1 MKSAPPALT
10 VSNLTVTYHARPV
23 LRSVTAVVPTGS
35 LTGIIGPNG
44 AGKSTLFKAALG
56 LLHADSG
63 EVRVFGQPIADAR
76 KRIAYIPQSGAID
89 WDFPV
94 VVRDVVSM
102 GRYPALGWFR
112 RPSERD
118 RSIVDRT
125 LKEVGMTAY
134 ADRHIRLL
142 SGGQQQRVF
151 IARALAQEAD
161 ILFMDEPFVGVDAA
175 TQDVIF
181 GLIDRLKSKGR
192 TIVMINHDLGIVR
205 KFDHLVLLN
214 QRVIAEGAPR
224 RAWTA
229 ANIRL
234 AYGGRLP
241 MAERAEAMLAGSGAG
256 A

>member
-1 MKSAPPALT
+1 VNRAAPALE
-10 VSNLTVTYHARPV
+10 VANLTVTYHARPV
-23 LRSVTAVVPTGS
+23 LRSVAVAVPAGS

-56 LLHADSG
+56 LLRADSG
-63 EVRVFGQPIADAR
+63 EVRVFGEPVREAR
-76 KRIAYIPQSGAID
+76 RRIAYIPQSGAID

-94 VVRDVVSM
+94 VVRDVVAM

-112 RPSERD
+112 RPGARD
-118 RSIVDRT
+118 RAIVDRT
-125 LKEVGMTAY
+125 LREVGMPSY

-161 ILFMDEPFVGVDAA
+161 LLFLDEPFVGVDAA

-181 GLIDRLKSKGR
+181 RLIARLKRRGR
-192 TIVMINHDLGIVR
+192 TVVMINHDLGLVR
-205 KFDHLVLLN
+205 RFDHVILLN
-214 QRVIAEGAPR
+214 QRVIAEGPPR
-224 RAWTA
+224 RAWTR

-241 MAERAEAMLAGSGAG
+241 MTERAEAMLARSEAE